1 MKGKLTLVPSGPRP
15 SPKPTSGAAAI
26 DPVCGMTVDPA
37 TAAGSH
43 VHGGRTY
50 WFCSAGCL
58 ERFRADPARYLAAGP
73 DARAHAPAPSPAGR
87 ASDYTCPMDPEVR
100 QPGPGACPKC
110 GMALEPVAVEALPTR
125 TEWVCPMHPEIVR
138 TAPGAC
144 PICGMALEPRQVTLA
159 EEASPELRD
168 MSRRFWVGL
177 VLTVPLVAVAMSDV
191 IPGQPLQHA
200 VSPRALVWLQLLLAT
215 PVVIWGGAPFFARG
229 WASIVNRSP
238 NMFTLIALGTGT
250 AYGYSVVATVAPGL
264 FPPAMR
270 GHGGQVGVYF
280 EVAAVITV
288 LVLLGQVLELRAR
301 GRTSDA
307 LRALLSLAPT
317 TARVIRGDQR
327 EEDVP
332 LDQVAVGDR
341 LRVRPGE
348 RVPVDGVVLEG
359 RSVVDESMIT
369 GEAMPVEK
377 APGDRV
383 TGGTVNGAGAFVMR
397 AERVGRDTL
406 LARIVQLVGEAQ
418 RSRAPIQRLAD
429 RVSAYF
435 VPAVVAVAL
444 LSALVWGTIGP
455 EPRLAHALVAAV
467 AVLIIAC
474 PCALGLATPMSIMVG
489 TGRGATAG
497 ILVKHAEALE
507 VMERV
512 DTVVVDKTGT
522 LTEGR
527 PRLATLVALP
537 PHDEAELLRLA
548 ASLEQASEHPLASA
562 IVGGA
567 RERRLALEE
576 AAEFRALPGQGVAGR
591 VGPRRVALGN
601 VRLLETL
608 GIPPGDLPARAD
620 ALRREGQT
628 AVLVAVD
635 DRPAG
640 LVAVADPIKST
651 TPEALRWL
659 HEDGIRVVMVTGDSR
674 ATAEA
679 VGRALGIDE
688 VLAEVLPDQKIAVV
702 KRLQDAG
709 RTVAM
714 AGDGINDAPALAR
727 ADVGI
732 AMGTGTDIAM
742 ESADITLVKG
752 DLRGIARARRL
763 SRTTMRNIRQNLFF
777 AFVYNVL
784 GVPIA
789 AGALYPV
796 LGLLLSPMFASAAMT
811 FSSVSVIANALRLRR
826 ARL

>member
-1 MKGKLTLVPSGPRP
+1 
-15 SPKPTSGAAAI
+15 
-26 DPVCGMTVDPA
+26 MT
-37 TAAGSH
+37 
-43 VHGGRTY
+43 
-50 WFCSAGCL
+50 
-58 ERFRADPARYLAAGP
+58 
-73 DARAHAPAPSPAGR
+73 
-87 ASDYTCPMDPEVR
+87 
-100 QPGPGACPKC
+100 
-110 GMALEPVAVEALPTR
+110 
-125 TEWVCPMHPEIVR
+125 
-138 TAPGAC
+138 
-144 PICGMALEPRQVTLA
+144 
-159 EEASPELRD
+159 
-168 MSRRFWVGL
+168 RRFWVGL

-250 AYGYSVVATVAPGL
+250 AYGYSVVATLAPGL

-307 LRALLSLAPT
+307 IRALLGLAPT

-348 RVPVDGVVLEG
+348 RIPVDGVVLEG
-359 RSVVDESMIT
+359 RSSVDESMIT
-369 GEAMPVEK
+369 GEPMPVEK

-383 TGGTVNGAGAFVMR
+383 MGGTVNGAGAFVMR

-537 PHDEAELLRLA
+537 PQDEAELLRLA

-567 RERRLALEE
+567 RERGLALEE

-635 DRPAG
+635 ERPAG

-651 TPEALRWL
+651 TPEALR
-659 HEDGIRVVMVTGDSR
+659 GSTRTG
-674 ATAEA
+674 
-679 VGRALGIDE
+679 
-688 VLAEVLPDQKIAVV
+688 
-702 KRLQDAG
+702 
-709 RTVAM
+709 
-714 AGDGINDAPALAR
+714 
-727 ADVGI
+727 
-732 AMGTGTDIAM
+732 
-742 ESADITLVKG
+742 SA
-752 DLRGIARARRL
+752 
-763 SRTTMRNIRQNLFF
+763 
-777 AFVYNVL
+777 
-784 GVPIA
+784 
-789 AGALYPV
+789 
-796 LGLLLSPMFASAAMT
+796 
-811 FSSVSVIANALRLRR
+811 SSW
-826 ARL
+826 